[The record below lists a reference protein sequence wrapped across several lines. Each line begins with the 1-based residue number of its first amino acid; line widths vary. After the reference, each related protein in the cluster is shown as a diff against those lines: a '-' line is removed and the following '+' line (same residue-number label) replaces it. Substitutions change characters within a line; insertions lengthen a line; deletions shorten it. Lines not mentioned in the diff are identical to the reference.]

1 MSTFEERLNQLNLAP
16 FKNEG
21 TGTSKEIKR
30 KLFEEFVKQLWK
42 YQYFKNEIIL
52 EKINRLHY
60 TPQTIKNYMACLRS
74 YVQYNKKTRTMSPVF
89 YNIVDEFKS
98 RFEATLTPSKYE
110 RHTERGC
117 YKPKQYIPNTPSPEE
132 NKEYK
137 YIEVEEASDKA
148 EIYISEDVVEAVKSY
163 LKPECQSFGVLCENK
178 IRMFDSKE
186 YCLGFIDCYKT
197 VGNGKE
203 VKLIKMNYEVI
214 DENN

>member
-1 MSTFEERLNQLNLAP
+1 MSTFEERLNQLNLVP

-21 TGTSKEIKR
+21 TGTSREIKD
-30 KLFEEFVKQLWK
+30 KLFKEFVKQLWK
-42 YQYFKNEIIL
+42 YQHYKNEVL
-52 EKINRLHY
+52 LTKINRLHY
-60 TPQTIKNYMACLRS
+60 SPQTIKNYMSYLRS
-74 YVQYNKKTRTMSPVF
+74 YVQYNKKVKSAGSMF
-89 YNIVDEFKS
+89 YELIDEFKS

-110 RHTERGC
+110 RHTLRGY
-117 YKPKQYIPNTPSPEE
+117 YKPRKCVPKVLSPEQ

-148 EIYISEDVVEAVKSY
+148 EVYISESVIENVKSC
-163 LKPECQSFGVLCENK
+163 LKPAYQSFGVLCENK
-178 IRMFDSKE
+178 IRIFDTKE

-197 VGNGKE
+197 IGDGKE

>member
-16 FKNEG
+16 FKNIG
-21 TGTSKEIKR
+21 TGTSKEIKHN
-30 KLFEEFVKQLWK
+30 LFKEFVKQLWK
-42 YQYFKNEIIL
+42 YQHYKNEVL
-52 EKINRLHY
+52 LTKINRLHY
-60 TPQTIKNYMACLRS
+60 SPQTIKNYMSYLRT
-74 YVQYNKKTRTMSPVF
+74 YVQHNKKVRSAGPIF
-89 YNIVDEFKS
+89 YDIIDEFKS

-110 RHTERGC
+110 RHTSRGS
-117 YKPKQYIPNTPSPEE
+117 YKPRKCVPKISSPEQ

-137 YIEVEEASDKA
+137 CIEVEKEPDKA

-163 LKPECQSFGVLCENK
+163 LTPAHYSFGVLCENK

-197 VGNGKE
+197 VGDGKE

>member
-117 YKPKQYIPNTPSPEE
+117 YQPRKCVPVVSLPEE

-137 YIEVEEASDKA
+137 YIE
-148 EIYISEDVVEAVKSY
+148 AVKSY
-163 LKPECQSFGVLCENK
+163 LTPTHYSFGVLCENK
-178 IRMFDSKE
+178 IRLFDSKE

-197 VGNGKE
+197 VGDGKE

>member
-1 MSTFEERLNQLNLAP
+1 MSTFEERLNKLNLAP

-42 YQYFKNEIIL
+42 YQYFKNEVVL
-52 EKINRLHY
+52 EKINRLQYSPH
-60 TPQTIKNYMACLRS
+60 TIKNYMSYLRT
-74 YVQYNKKTRTMSPVF
+74 YVQYGKKYRGAGPMF
-89 YNIVDEFKS
+89 YDLIDKFKS
-98 RFEATLTPSKYE
+98 RCEATLMPSKYD
-110 RHTERGC
+110 RHTSRGC
-117 YKPKQYIPNTPSPEE
+117 YKPRKYVPEISSPEE

-137 YIEVEEASDKA
+137 YIEVEKTPEKA

-178 IRMFDSKE
+178 IRMFDTKE

-197 VGNGKE
+197 VGDGKE
-203 VKLIKMNYEVI
+203 VKLIKVNYEVI